1 MPLTVVAYARQRQ
14 KGSAVIR
21 SEPITRLEV
30 AACPTHR
37 MDVKHYASH
46 AVGCDCLS
54 DVRREE
60 LNVRLAAARQEG
72 NPLAEMAE

>member
-1 MPLTVVAYARQRQ
+1 MP
-14 KGSAVIR
+14 R

-37 MDVKHYASH
+37 TDVRHYAAH
-46 AVGCDCLS
+46 EVGCDCLS
-54 DVRREE
+54 AARREE
-60 LNVRLAAARQEG
+60 LATRLERARAEG

>member
-1 MPLTVVAYARQRQ
+1 MART
-14 KGSAVIR
+14 
-21 SEPITRLEV
+21 EPITRLEV

-37 MDVKHYASH
+37 VDVKHYAGH

-54 DVRREE
+54 EARREE
-60 LNVRLAAARQEG
+60 LARRLQEARAEG

>member
-1 MPLTVVAYARQRQ
+1 MP
-14 KGSAVIR
+14 R

-37 MDVKHYASH
+37 NDVRHYTVYD
-46 AVGCDCLS
+46 VGCACL
-54 DVRREE
+54 DDARRRELGE
-60 LNVRLAAARQEG
+60 RLVQARAEG

>member
-1 MPLTVVAYARQRQ
+1 MP
-14 KGSAVIR
+14 R

-37 MDVKHYASH
+37 KDVRHYGEH
-46 AVGCDCLS
+46 EVGCDCL
-54 DVRREE
+54 DEGRRQE
-60 LNVRLAAARQEG
+60 LAARLAEAREQG